1 MTEVVILVAYSISM
15 LLIVSNFEVVLT
27 VLFIIALLF
36 PVAFYHHSWSA
47 WLSFDHLV
55 ETLPR
60 DTEEGSGRTE
70 SDFKKN
76 PQAE

>member
-1 MTEVVILVAYSISM
+1 
-15 LLIVSNFEVVLT
+15 
-27 VLFIIALLF
+27 
-36 PVAFYHHSWSA
+36 VAFYHHSWSA

-60 DTEEGSGRTE
+60 DMEEGSGRTE

>member
-1 MTEVVILVAYSISM
+1 M

-60 DTEEGSGRTE
+60 DMEEGSGRTE